1 MIGHDEIRGGGS
13 MSVWAP
19 IYLDFFFQLSFEARP
34 NNFSLT
40 RLEAVRH

>member
-1 MIGHDEIRGGGS
+1 MRVEAEDTG
-13 MSVWAP
+13 MWAP